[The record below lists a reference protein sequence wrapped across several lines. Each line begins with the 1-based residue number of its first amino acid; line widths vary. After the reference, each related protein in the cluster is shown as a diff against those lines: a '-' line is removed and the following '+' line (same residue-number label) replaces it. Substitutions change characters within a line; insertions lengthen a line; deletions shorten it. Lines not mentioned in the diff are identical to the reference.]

1 MANGTDRFTISVMQD
16 AVRTLCVLG
25 GRMTHASYEQFR
37 PVLDMADMADGGPV
51 VLDLERLSFLDS
63 SGLGMLLIL
72 SDTVRRR
79 GRPLHLVNSPPR
91 LQRLL
96 VQTNTHRLLGQ

>member
-1 MANGTDRFTISVMQD
+1 MMDSTTPFTVSVTQD
-16 AVRTLCVLG
+16 AVRTLCALG
-25 GRMTHASYEQFR
+25 GRMTHASYELFR
-37 PVLDMADMADGGPV
+37 PVLDAADTADGGPV

-79 GRPLHLVNSPPR
+79 GRPLHLVNIPPR
-91 LQRLL
+91 VQRVLM
-96 VQTNTHRLLGQ
+96 QTNTHRLLAG